1 MMAYHVYIDGTVHD
15 NPTSSYIIILCFI
28 IMFAFVHYLSP
39 FYEILIPKAQV
50 IFQCIAE
57 PH

>member
-1 MMAYHVYIDGTVHD
+1 MCIYIDGTVHD
-15 NPTSSYIIILCFI
+15 NPTPSYIIILCFI